1 MKLIQQMSKKYT
13 TPTIEKIDLQTED
26 ILTTSSESVIT
37 NIIQTIEEKFPNG
50 LPLDILKNIDWKVFG
65 YLLGKHYFLPNNY
78 LLQPIEESII
88 EKPDKA
94 HEVLLKFIGEDK
106 KDYIV
111 LKIKKFK
118 VEELEAQNISKRG
131 YLNDNLSDLYKV
143 FAESVMI
150 GLESGVDFWMKPN
163 GKGV

>member
-1 MKLIQQMSKKYT
+1 M
-13 TPTIEKIDLQTED
+13 
-26 ILTTSSESVIT
+26 
-37 NIIQTIEEKFPNG
+37 
-50 LPLDILKNIDWKVFG
+50 
-65 YLLGKHYFLPNNY
+65 PNNY